1 MTRPR
6 VLIFHSPGT
15 NRDAETLRALELAGA
30 EAEIVH
36 VWDVR
41 AGTVSLADC
50 RAVVLP
56 GGFGYGDA
64 LGAGVLQAL
73 DLTTWLQDA
82 VGTFVGQG
90 GRVLGICNGFQTLV
104 KSGLLDGGCEPAKPG
119 HRAVTLTHNERG
131 HFECRW
137 VHMAPAAD
145 CAANWLRGLSMPIF
159 CPVAH
164 GEGRFLTRGSDTL
177 NHLAAQ
183 GRIALRYVQADGGV
197 AAGSY
202 PHNPNGSVGDV
213 AGICSPDG
221 LVVGFMPHPEDHLL
235 SRHSPVPVPVDAMGL
250 RLFEAFVE
258 AL

>member
-1 MTRPR
+1 MARPR
-6 VLIFHSPGT
+6 VLILHSPGT
-15 NRDAETLRALELAGA
+15 NRDAETQRALELAGA
-30 EAEIVH
+30 EADIAH
-36 VWDVR
+36 VRDVR
-41 AGTVSLADC
+41 AGTVSLAGC

-56 GGFGYGDA
+56 GGFAYGDA

-82 VGTFVGQG
+82 VGSFVGRN

-104 KSGLLDGGCEPAKPG
+104 KSGLLDGGCGSDKPG
-119 HRAVTLTHNERG
+119 NRAATLTHNERG
-131 HFECRW
+131 RFECRW

-145 CAANWLRGLSMPIF
+145 CAADWLRELPMPIF

-164 GEGRFLTRGSDTL
+164 GEGRFRTRSPDTL
-177 NHLAAQ
+177 NQLAAQ
-183 GRIALRYVQADGGV
+183 GRIALRYVRPNGGAAD
-197 AAGSY
+197 GSY

-213 AGICSPDG
+213 AGVCSPDG

-235 SRHSPVPVPVDAMGL
+235 PRHSPVPVAAGAMGL